1 MDREAETATA
11 RASPGSG
18 VVRRL
23 APGDVL
29 VREGDDGGD
38 VFEIESGW
46 LEVLRGPELTRVG
59 TVGPGALV
67 GEISALAGTPRT
79 ATVRALESATVRD
92 IPRERYQRWLEA
104 DEARLAQV
112 TELARARIDRNRAGE
127 LVAALLA
134 TSPSVAAEVVE
145 LATWIHL
152 EAGDVLF
159 AEGDPSDAGY
169 LVVSGRL
176 GVVQG
181 DSHVGEVGRGEVVG
195 EMGLIERTP
204 RSATVTALR
213 ETSLARFAIE
223 AFLALT
229 ARHPTLMLQLSRTIV
244 ARLARPYDRAD
255 RARSI
260 VIAVTADVDRRVL
273 ATRLAAELSRFGRAR
288 HLWAARVDAELG
300 RDGLCDSPRKVVLP
314 AVSEYLQEVE
324 TSHDYLLLE
333 AEEGAVHWTRRA
345 LTLADRIVVV
355 VSGRPDAEEVARAEA
370 LLAAAPPRSQV
381 ERWLV
386 LLHTADVERPS
397 GTAPLVERL
406 GVDRVA
412 HVREGSA
419 ADVARVARLVSGNG
433 TGLVL
438 GGGGARGFAHLGV
451 WRALA
456 ELGIEV
462 DAIAGASMGAALGA
476 GMALQTA
483 ADELTA
489 LAAELFHDLLDY
501 TVPVV
506 SLIKGERITRNL
518 THALGD
524 LDIRDLWLP
533 FACVSTN
540 LTRSALQV
548 HDSGGLA
555 TAVRASVA
563 IPGILPPVP
572 MDGDLLVDGGVLN
585 NLPADVLRATRT
597 VGTVIAVDLSPA
609 SGPRASEDFGLSV
622 SGWKALRSRREGGGR
637 FPGLMSV
644 LMRAMV
650 AGSVRDRDRMVADG
664 TVDCYLDL
672 DLRGVALLDFE
683 RVRETADRGY
693 DVARPRLEA
702 WLGSR

>member
-1 MDREAETATA
+1 MDREGDTATA
-11 RASPGSG
+11 RPSPGPG
-18 VVRRL
+18 VVRHL

-29 VREGDDGGD
+29 VREGDEGGD
-38 VFEIESGW
+38 VFEIESGR
-46 LEVLRGPELTRVG
+46 LEVLRGPDLNRVG

-79 ATVRALESATVRD
+79 ATVRALEPVTVRD

-112 TELARARIDRNRAGE
+112 TELARGRIDRNRAAE
-127 LVAALLA
+127 LVAELLA
-134 TSPSVAAEVVE
+134 TSSAVAAEVVE
-145 LATWIHL
+145 LAMWVHL
-152 EAGDVLF
+152 DAGDVLF
-159 AEGDPSDAGY
+159 TEGDPSDAGY

-181 DSHVGEVGRGEVVG
+181 DVHRGEIGRGEVVG

-213 ETSLARFAIE
+213 ETSLARFDVE

-260 VIAVTADVDRRVL
+260 VVAVTADVDRRLL
-273 ATRLAAELSRFGRAR
+273 ATRLVAELSRFGRTR
-288 HLWAARVDAELG
+288 HLWAARVDADLG

-333 AEEGAVHWTRRA
+333 ADEGAAHWTRRA

-355 VSGRPDAEEVARAEA
+355 VSGRPDAVEVARAEA

-386 LLHTADVERPS
+386 LLHSADVERPS

-412 HVREGSA
+412 HVREGST
-419 ADVARVARLVSGNG
+419 ADVARLARLVSGNG

-462 DAIAGASMGAALGA
+462 DAIVGASIGAALGA
-476 GMALQTA
+476 GMALQTEA
-483 ADELTA
+483 EELTTQ
-489 LAAELFHDLLDY
+489 AAELFHDLLDY

-518 THALGD
+518 TRALGD
-524 LDIRDLWLP
+524 LDVRDLWLP

-540 LTRSALQV
+540 LTRSALEV
-548 HDSGGLA
+548 HDSGVLA

-609 SGPRASEDFGLSV
+609 SGPRVSEDFGLSV
-622 SGWKALRSRREGGGR
+622 SGWKALRSRRDGGTR

-693 DVARPRLEA
+693 EVARPRLEA
-702 WLGSR
+702 WLESR